1 MNTFLPK
8 EYEPPRYKKYDE
20 MTEVEKQMYENNV
33 VNYILKSPTT
43 SKNRKF
49 KIFKAREIGMMNE
62 FDEKY
67 DSNRYC
73 Y

>member
-1 MNTFLPK
+1 MFLPDN
-8 EYEPPRYKKYDE
+8 YEQPKKKSYEE
-20 MTEVEKQMYENNV
+20 MTDKEKEMHDKNL
-33 VNYILKSPTT
+33 VNYIQNSPTT
-43 SKNRKF
+43 SKNKNF
-49 KIFKAREIGMMNE
+49 KLFKAREFGMMNE